1 MAHKQPPN
9 PSLLRKAH
17 IEHDP
22 KVGDPMKPNEYGV
35 KAIGVKSLSTDKLRA
50 NPHNPRML
58 FDREDLRVLRE
69 SIRRVGILVPLTVYQ
84 EKRTGHYIILDGQRR
99 WMCANEVGLNTIP
112 VNEVAEPTLVQ
123 NIVTMFQIHKLR
135 KDWELMPT
143 ALKLELLMR
152 ELRETKEKR
161 LAELTGLDEAVVV
174 RCKKLLSYD
183 KRYQD
188 LMLDA
193 DPDKRVKADFFIEL
207 YPVRNDRE
215 VKKFSW
221 FNKDRFTDDM
231 LKKVEEKGIRA
242 VTDFR
247 IVKQYINNAV
257 KVRKTAAIS
266 KRLQE
271 FAAQPS
277 LTPDHLNIE
286 SAKVAAE
293 AKKVLKSAE
302 SLYAQIND
310 IDVDQYYGEEAMWS
324 RLESLAHLIREKLRA
339 LGRREDK

>member
-1 MAHKQPPN
+1 MTTN
-9 PSLLRKAH
+9 
-17 IEHDP
+17 D
-22 KVGDPMKPNEYGV
+22 YGV
-35 KAIGVKSLSTDKLRA
+35 KAIGVTTLAAEQLRP

-58 FDREDLRVLRE
+58 FDREDLKILRE
-69 SIRRVGILVPLTVYQ
+69 SIERVGILVPLTVYK
-84 EKRTGHYIILDGQRR
+84 EKNSGHYIILDGQRR
-99 WMCANEVGLNTIP
+99 WICAQQVGLKKIP

-152 ELRETKEKR
+152 ELGEKKEKR

-174 RCKKLLSYD
+174 RCKKLLSYN

-188 LMLDA
+188 TMLDA

-221 FNKDRFTDDM
+221 FNKDKFTDDM
-231 LKKVEEKGIRA
+231 LKKVDERGIKS

-257 KVRKTAAIS
+257 RAHRTTAIS

-271 FAAQPS
+271 FAEQPS

-286 SAKVAAE
+286 SAQIAAE
-293 AKKVLKSAE
+293 AKKLLKSADT
-302 SLYAQIND
+302 LYEQIASID
-310 IDVDQYYGEEAMWS
+310 IEEYYGEEAMWN
-324 RLESLAHLIREKLRA
+324 RLASLALLIREKLKA
-339 LGRREDK
+339 LGRRDDQ

>member
-1 MAHKQPPN
+1 M
-9 PSLLRKAH
+9 KAT
-17 IEHDP
+17 D
-22 KVGDPMKPNEYGV
+22 YGV
-35 KAIGVKSLSTDKLRA
+35 KAIGVKSLPTKKLKP

-58 FDREDLRVLRE
+58 FDRADLDVLRE
-69 SIRRVGILVPLTVYQ
+69 SIARVGILVPLTVYQ
-84 EKRTGHYIILDGQRR
+84 EKNTGDYVILDGQRR
-99 WMCANEVGLNTIP
+99 WICAQDVAVTTIP

-152 ELRETKEKR
+152 ELKEKKERR

-174 RCKKLLSYD
+174 RCKKLLSYS

-188 LMLDA
+188 MMLDA
-193 DPDKRVKADFFIEL
+193 DPTKRVKADFFIEL
-207 YPVRNDRE
+207 YAVRNDRA
-215 VKKFSW
+215 VRKFAW
-221 FNKDRFTDDM
+221 FNKEKFTGDM
-231 LKKVEEKGIRA
+231 LKKVEQKGIKS

-247 IVKQYINNAV
+247 IVKQHINNAV
-257 KVRKTAAIS
+257 KANKINTIS

-286 SAKVAAE
+286 SAKVVAE
-293 AKKVLKSAE
+293 AKKILKSVE
-302 SLYAQIND
+302 SLYAQINSID
-310 IDVDQYYGEEAMWS
+310 IDNFYGEEAMWA
-324 RLESLAHLIREKLRA
+324 RLESLAQLIREKLRS

>member
-1 MAHKQPPN
+1 
-9 PSLLRKAH
+9 
-17 IEHDP
+17 
-22 KVGDPMKPNEYGV
+22 MKTDDYGV
-35 KAIGVKSLSTDKLRA
+35 RAIGVKSLATGKLKP

-58 FDREDLRVLRE
+58 FDRADLHVLRE
-69 SIRRVGILVPLTVYQ
+69 SIDRVGILVPLTVYQ
-84 EKRTGHYIILDGQRR
+84 EKSTSHYVILDGQRR
-99 WMCANEVGLNTIP
+99 WICAQDVGLKTIP

-152 ELRETKEKR
+152 ELGERKEKR

-174 RCKKLLSYD
+174 RCKKLLSYN

-188 LMLDA
+188 TMLDA
-193 DPDKRVKADFFIEL
+193 DPNKRVKADFFIEL
-207 YPVRNDRE
+207 YAVRNDRE

-221 FNKDRFTDDM
+221 FNKDEFTDDM
-231 LKKVEEKGIRA
+231 LRKVEEKGIKS

-257 KVRKTAAIS
+257 KAKRTSVIS

-286 SAKVAAE
+286 SAKVVAE
-293 AKKVLKSAE
+293 AKRVLKSVE
-302 SLYAQIND
+302 SLYAQINA
-310 IDVDQYYGEEAMWS
+310 IDVDEYYGEEAMWA
-324 RLESLAHLIREKLRA
+324 RLESLAQLIREKLRA
-339 LGRREDK
+339 LGQREAK